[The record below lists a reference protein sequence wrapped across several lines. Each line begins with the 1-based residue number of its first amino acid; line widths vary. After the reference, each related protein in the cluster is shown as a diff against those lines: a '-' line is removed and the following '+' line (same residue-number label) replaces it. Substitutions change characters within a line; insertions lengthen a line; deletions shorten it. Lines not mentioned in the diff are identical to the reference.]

1 MVEAETYQKAGA
13 LFEKVIDN
21 VRKRIIGQDE
31 IVEQMIIAIITGG
44 HALLEGY
51 PGLGKT
57 MMVRTLAETMDLK
70 FSRVQCT
77 PDLMP
82 SDITGTY
89 VIEED
94 PNTGKKTFQ
103 FQEGPVFSNVV
114 LADEI
119 NRATP
124 KTQSALLE
132 AMQEKQ
138 VTVGNKT
145 FPLEM
150 PFFVLATQN
159 PIEME
164 GTYPLPEAQL
174 DRFLL
179 KLMVNYPSFED
190 ENRVVEL
197 YTGEEIPQ
205 VGRVL
210 NKDIILDLGRLVRMM
225 PISNDLREYVMRIV
239 VATRPGKENKTASR
253 YLDYGASSRAG
264 IGIVLSAKARALLHG
279 NNFVSKADIEV
290 MAFPVLRHRLILN
303 FESEREG
310 MTTDEVIRMIIS
322 EVK

>member
-1 MVEAETYQKAGA
+1 MAEADTYRKTKAI
-13 LFEKVIDN
+13 FEKVMEN
-21 VRKRIIGQDE
+21 MRKRIIGQDE
-31 IVEQMIIAIITGG
+31 VIEEMIISIITGN

-57 MMVRTLAETMDLK
+57 MMIRTLAEILDLK
-70 FSRVQCT
+70 FNRIQCT

-89 VIEED
+89 VIQEE
-94 PNTGKKTFQ
+94 PKTGEKSFQ
-103 FQEGPVFSNVV
+103 FQEGPVFSNIL

-119 NRATP
+119 NRTTP

-145 FPLEM
+145 FSLEL

-179 KLMVNYPSFED
+179 KLMVEYPEFKD
-190 ENRVVEL
+190 ENRVVDL
-197 YTGEEIPQ
+197 YTGEDVPPVQ
-205 VGRVL
+205 KVL
-210 NKDIILDLGRLVRMM
+210 NREILMDMGRLVRMM
-225 PISNDLREYVMRIV
+225 PIANDMREYVMRIV
-239 VATRPGKENKTASR
+239 VTTRPGKGNDIANK

-264 IGIVLSAKARALLHG
+264 IGIVLASKARALLQG
-279 NNFVSKADIEV
+279 NNFVSKEDVHA
-290 MAFPVLRHRLILN
+290 MALPVLRHRMILN

-310 MTTDEVIRMIIS
+310 ISPDEVTQMIID

>member
-1 MVEAETYQKAGA
+1 MAKEETYKKAKELFHKVQKSIGRAIVGQ
-13 LFEKVIDN
+13 EEVI
-21 VRKRIIGQDE
+21 
-31 IVEQMIIAIITGG
+31 EQMVVAIITGN

-57 MMVRTLAETMDLK
+57 MMIRALAKTLDLK
-70 FSRVQCT
+70 FSRIQCT

-89 VIEED
+89 IIEED
-94 PNTGKKTFQ
+94 ASGKKKFR
-103 FQEGPVFSNVV
+103 FQEGPVFANVV

-138 VTVGNKT
+138 VTSGNRT
-145 FPLEM
+145 FPLEP

-174 DRFLL
+174 DRFLF
-179 KLMVNYPSFED
+179 KLLVKYPE
-190 ENRVVEL
+190 R
-197 YTGEEIPQ
+197 GEEEKIVDRYTSEKVPEAEK
-205 VGRVL
+205 VL
-210 NKDIILDLGRLVRMM
+210 SREQLLDLGDLSRMV
-225 PISNDLREYVMRIV
+225 PISDDLRERVVGIV
-239 VATRPGKENKTASR
+239 AATRPSNENKIAKQ
-253 YLDYGASSRAG
+253 YLEYGASPRAS
-264 IGIVLSAKARALLHG
+264 IGIVLASKARALIHG
-279 NNFVSKADIEV
+279 RNFVSKDDIWAV
-290 MAFPVLRHRLILN
+290 ALPVLRHRLILN

-310 MTTDEVIRMIIS
+310 ITPDAVVGMILKEVG
-322 EVK
+322 